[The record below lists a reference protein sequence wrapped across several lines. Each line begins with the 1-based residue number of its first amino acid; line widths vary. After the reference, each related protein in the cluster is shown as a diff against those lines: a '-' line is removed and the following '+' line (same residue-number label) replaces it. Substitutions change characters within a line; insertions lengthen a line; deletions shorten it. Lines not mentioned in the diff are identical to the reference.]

1 MSTYILFSSD
11 NGLAREIYS
20 SSLPP
25 EPRAGIN
32 IVQVSGTPIYDA
44 SIQTLRIVDGTIT
57 VISAEEAETLMNT

>member
-32 IVQVSGTPIYDA
+32 IVQVAGTPIYDA
-44 SIQTLRIVDGTIT
+44 STQTLRLVDGNIT
-57 VISAEEAETLMNT
+57 VISVEEADALMNV